1 MEKEKKR
8 CTAIVLAAGRGSRMG
23 SKVHKQYLDLLGKPV
38 IYYSLHTFQES
49 GIIDD
54 IILVAGK
61 GQTEY
66 VRKEIVERYGFT
78 KVSHIT
84 EGGKERYESVWEGL
98 KVIRD
103 RKDSDIAGYVFI
115 HDSARPFVDENI
127 LKRGFAGVKEHHACV
142 IAMPSKDTVKLA
154 DEKDFAASTP
164 DRNKVWIVQTPQI
177 FEISLII
184 EAYSKLMGEQCIQVT
199 DDAMVVEQ
207 EMNLPVKLIEG
218 TYENIKITTPE
229 DLDLAEVFVK
239 RVFGKMFPKS

>member
-1 MEKEKKR
+1 MEKER
-8 CTAIVLAAGRGSRMG
+8 CTAVVLAAGRGSRMG
-23 SKVHKQYLDLLGKPV
+23 SKVYKQYLDLLGKPV

-49 GIIDD
+49 AIIDD

-66 VRKEIVERYGFT
+66 VRKEIVDRYGFT

-98 KVIRD
+98 KVIRT
-103 RKDSDIAGYVFI
+103 RKEADGTGYVFI
-115 HDSARPFVDENI
+115 HDSARPFVDEKI
-127 LKRGFAGVKEHHACV
+127 LERGFAGVREHHACV
-142 IAMPSKDTVKLA
+142 IAVPSKDTVKLA
-154 DEKDFAASTP
+154 DDKSFAASTP
-164 DRNKVWIVQTPQI
+164 DRNRVWIVQTPQI
-177 FEISLII
+177 FKTSLII

-207 EMNLPVKLIEG
+207 ELNLPVKLIEG

-229 DLDLAEVFVK
+229 DLDMAEVFVK
-239 RVFGKMFPKS
+239 RVFEKMFPKS